1 MPIAH
6 GGLGVR
12 RVSSLGIPAFL
23 ASAASTLPL
32 QDDIISLCL
41 CPTDSSL
48 EQYLSMWSSSAGPPP
63 DPLPRKQSFW
73 DRPGLQTD
81 RARIESSLVEPS
93 QRARFLAT
101 QARHSGDWLL
111 ALPIANRGLRLDD
124 EAVRVAV
131 GMRLGLSLCV
141 PHNCHCGTLVDAQGL
156 HAMVCKEGT
165 RQNRKTPCFLM
176 TVVFIA
182 TAAAIYSLEHGL
194 CTFPEVLSSEILDPI
209 HQPSTLRGTVK

>member
-1 MPIAH
+1 MPLTHLLCCSPSADNPALQTFDSYLRSAISKITNSALSDIQCLHAFMPIAH

-73 DRPGLQTD
+73 TGLVFRLTVH
-81 RARIESSLVEPS
+81 ASSPHLLSRRRERDSWLRRRHTVVTG
-93 QRARFLAT
+93 FLLC
-101 QARHSGDWLL
+101 LL
-111 ALPIANRGLRLDD
+111 LT
-124 EAVRVAV
+124 VAYA
-131 GMRLGLSLCV
+131 S
-141 PHNCHCGTLVDAQGL
+141 T
-156 HAMVCKEGT
+156 T
-165 RQNRKTPCFLM
+165 RQC
-176 TVVFIA
+176 
-182 TAAAIYSLEHGL
+182 E
-194 CTFPEVLSSEILDPI
+194 
-209 HQPSTLRGTVK
+209 